1 MDDGCCYQGF
11 RLHDPEVDDVVRAA
25 RDLVAG
31 AIEPDTEAAPED
43 NVALL
48 LRAARLL
55 QLGLE
60 VQYSEAEDLLADN
73 NSLRDALRAAE
84 ERSRSLTAEV
94 AELREARD
102 AAASGNSDAHELE
115 LELKVRLIYCFSSPT
130 GCCAM
135 LGGHMADT

>member
-1 MDDGCCYQGF
+1 M
-11 RLHDPEVDDVVRAA
+11 DDVVRAA

-102 AAASGNSDAHELE
+102 TAASGNSDAHE

-130 GCCAM
+130 GRCAM
-135 LGGHMADT
+135 PGGHMAGTQGSCLDHRSA